1 MKTQEQR
8 AEWAAYMRDYTANNK
23 ERINADR
30 KERRETIKE
39 TAPAEYERRLA
50 MSRERNSRYAEQGG
64 ARVRALRK
72 ENQAKNYTYEKG
84 VAKREKYRFEYS
96 TKVSLKSAK
105 KRAEE
110 YGLPFDLTPEWF
122 ENLFSKG
129 CAATGLP
136 LDKNGSKTP
145 FTVNID
151 RIIPANG
158 YVQSNCRL
166 VCSCFNKA
174 KWNWTDA
181 DVEKMARAF
190 VAKLDA

>member
-1 MKTQEQR
+1 
-8 AEWAAYMRDYTANNK
+8 MRDYTANNK
-23 ERINADR
+23 ERINAAR

-39 TAPAEYERRLA
+39 TAPAEHERRLA
-50 MSRERNSRYAEQGG
+50 MSRARNSRYAEQGG
-64 ARVRALRK
+64 ERVRALRK

-181 DVEKMARAF
+181 DVERMARAF

>member
-1 MKTQEQR
+1 MQNIVDKFFCTL
-8 AEWAAYMRDYTANNK
+8 YH
-23 ERINADR
+23 
-30 KERRETIKE
+30 
-39 TAPAEYERRLA
+39 
-50 MSRERNSRYAEQGG
+50 
-64 ARVRALRK
+64 
-72 ENQAKNYTYEKG
+72 TY
-84 VAKREKYRFEYS
+84 V
-96 TKVSLKSAK
+96 
-105 KRAEE
+105 
-110 YGLPFDLTPEWF
+110 
-122 ENLFSKG
+122 
-129 CAATGLP
+129 
-136 LDKNGSKTP
+136 DKNGSKTP